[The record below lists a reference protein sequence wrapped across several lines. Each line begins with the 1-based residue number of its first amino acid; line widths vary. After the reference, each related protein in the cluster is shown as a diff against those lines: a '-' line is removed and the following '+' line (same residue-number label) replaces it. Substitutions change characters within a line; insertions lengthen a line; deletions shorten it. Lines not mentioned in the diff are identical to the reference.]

1 MISERTIVS
10 CTVEPPKHMYVFACQ
25 NPVLNSLK
33 WRCGRPCYRHV
44 RSLFANWIVAHLS
57 LSAID
62 YCCTDA
68 PVFDCGN
75 ERAGTGIYFWKCSA
89 SFLWDQCD
97 SQSFLVCCFCSLIC
111 WEVFYSV
118 EIFGLQVLRVKCNY
132 IASILIKGSLAA
144 WEHWV
149 HGEDI

>member
-1 MISERTIVS
+1 MISEHTIVP

-25 NPVLNSLK
+25 NPVLKSLK
-33 WRCGRPCYRHV
+33 WRCGRPCYWHV

-62 YCCTDA
+62 YCCTAA

-75 ERAGTGIYFWKCSA
+75 ERVGTGIYFWKRSA

-97 SQSFLVCCFCSLIC
+97 SQSFLLCCFCSLI
-111 WEVFYSV
+111 SV
-118 EIFGLQVLRVKCNY
+118 EIFGLQVLRVKSNY
-132 IASILIKGSLAA
+132 IASILIKGFLAA

-149 HGEDI
+149 QGEDI